1 MVNTDMMERGNF
13 FNLTLY
19 GIIGFTYLGSAL
31 IDFSDCELTLN
42 EVPIHSYTE
51 FSFSFTSRLLCW
63 LGLTVLFP
71 RVPMELFSYFLTCST
86 KFYAQNTPD
95 WSEKNHPTSGTI
107 LQPSHFRL
115 LLGIYKIMSK
125 T

>member
-71 RVPMELFSYFLTCST
+71 HVPMELFSYL
-86 KFYAQNTPD
+86 
-95 WSEKNHPTSGTI
+95 
-107 LQPSHFRL
+107 
-115 LLGIYKIMSK
+115 
-125 T
+125 